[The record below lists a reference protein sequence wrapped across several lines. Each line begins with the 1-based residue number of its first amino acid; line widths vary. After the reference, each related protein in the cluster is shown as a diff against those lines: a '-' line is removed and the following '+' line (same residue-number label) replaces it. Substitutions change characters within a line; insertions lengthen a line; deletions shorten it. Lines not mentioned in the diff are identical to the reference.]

1 MTKRTFSRSHD
12 SSRRRAAFY
21 EGSAKRPNY
30 FTGQMLSADD
40 FTAEQDYHRGKQR
53 RHNLLCHGFGVVE
66 GLKVST
72 VKKNTGWTVVIE
84 PGFAIDS
91 AGNEIQLC
99 MKLTFRLP
107 KSQAAIHVGI
117 RFLERLCDPV
127 PIVSDTTSP
136 SSQPSRVEE
145 GCEVLLGALS
155 VPHRS
160 RVKPKGRGPSLNIL
174 PLAHL
179 VRTGDAWH
187 VNRKFKAPRAH

>member
-1 MTKRTFSRSHD
+1 
-12 SSRRRAAFY
+12 
-21 EGSAKRPNY
+21 
-30 FTGQMLSADD
+30 MLSADD

-53 RHNLLCHGFGVVE
+53 RHNLHCHGFGVVQ

-72 VKKNTGWTVVIE
+72 VKKDAGWTVVIE

-99 MKLTFRLP
+99 MKMTFRLP
-107 KSQAAIHVGI
+107 KSQAGIDVGI

-145 GCEVLLGALS
+145 GCEVLLDPVS
-155 VPHRS
+155 MP
-160 RVKPKGRGPSLNIL
+160 RGFRAKTGGFGTSHDIL
-174 PLAHL
+174 PLARL
-179 VRTGDAWH
+179 VRTGRAWR
-187 VNRKFKAPRAH
+187 VDRKFKAPRAH

>member
-1 MTKRTFSRSHD
+1 MKPTVSRSHN
-12 SSRRRAAFY
+12 SSMRQAAFC
-21 EGSAKRPNY
+21 APPVKRPNY

-53 RHNLLCHGFGVVE
+53 RHNLRCHGSGVVQ

-72 VKKNTGWTVVIE
+72 AKKNGGCTVVIA

-99 MKLTFRLP
+99 IKVTFRLP
-107 KSQAAIHVGI
+107 KSETAIQVGI
-117 RFLERLCDPV
+117 RFAERLSDPV
-127 PIVSDTTSP
+127 PIGSDAASP
-136 SSQPSRVEE
+136 SSQPSRAEE
-145 GCEVLLGALS
+145 GCEVLLDPVSMPRG
-155 VPHRS
+155 S
-160 RVKPKGRGPSLNIL
+160 RAKTGGLGTSLDVL

-179 VRTGDAWH
+179 VQRGGVWQ